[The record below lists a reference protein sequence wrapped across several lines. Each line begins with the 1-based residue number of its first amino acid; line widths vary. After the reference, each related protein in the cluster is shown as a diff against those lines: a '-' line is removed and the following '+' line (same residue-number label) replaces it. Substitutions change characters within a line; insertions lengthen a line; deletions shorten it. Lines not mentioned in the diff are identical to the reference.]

1 MIYSCTPS
9 RPHELMGSQPRRPYY
24 PELPVGMVYIPAG
37 GFTLGLQDQDIF
49 MTQDAKHKVVSIASF
64 YMDQTEITNNEYR
77 QFVDWVRDSIA
88 LEKLVDRALAEDV
101 EDYINFEQDVL
112 LLPTTPARFIISLSK
127 EKTEFTPEI
136 LIFLSNNVS
145 NS

>member
-1 MIYSCTPS
+1 MMKRILLFLIIGVMIYSCTPS

-77 QFVDWVRDSIA
+77 QFVDWVW
-88 LEKLVDRALAEDV
+88 
-101 EDYINFEQDVL
+101 
-112 LLPTTPARFIISLSK
+112 
-127 EKTEFTPEI
+127 
-136 LIFLSNNVS
+136 
-145 NS
+145 